1 MTNENTKDQFVTAS
15 YLARLLAKDSSFVSE
30 IGLDECPPDMLVPA
44 LERIFGF
51 ISGMYENVKDIFSTY
66 KTLTLDEKFIR
77 LIYSRLMLMPWLAEK
92 PADALD
98 YSKEAYE
105 DIKWHADRSKCKW
118 GDMSVYAKFF
128 QVCYY
133 VLFEENIAVARMV
146 AEPEWDIGAD
156 SSKLVTRPVLSV
168 ACDVV
173 FSHVNWELNGV
184 GGAPSNISSCKGAQ
198 KWKGKNTTDDWLIKG
213 ELAFIY
219 MIHKRMIRDN
229 RKHTNKLWSTNP
241 EEDFWI
247 TFIVITWDTTWDNKS
262 QVEVNLSEILRLYL
276 RIYREDIKP
285 EMTAQE
291 EPEFL
296 ELLKERFYRASQ
308 AFEPPVD
315 VAWLKTNPSWRL
327 AQLVFGKDATVVDT
341 DTPVIKQVGVGHTM
355 ISVMNSLAGTI
366 PFKLVK
372 DI

>member
-1 MTNENTKDQFVTAS
+1 MVDENIEDQLVTVPK
-15 YLARLLAKDSSFVSE
+15 LARLLAKDRSFVSK

-51 ISGMYENVKDIFSTY
+51 ILGMYENAKDIFTSN
-66 KTLTLDEKFIR
+66 KNLTLDEKFVR
-77 LIYSRLMLMPWLAEK
+77 LIYSRLMLMSWWAEK
-92 PADALD
+92 PADAPVH
-98 YSKEAYE
+98 SKETYE
-105 DIKWHADRSKCKW
+105 YIKWHRDRSKSKW
-118 GDMSVYAKFF
+118 GNMSVYAKFF
-128 QVCYY
+128 EVCVY
-133 VLFEENIAVARMV
+133 VLFEENISVMRMV
-146 AEPEWDIGAD
+146 DEHKWDTGAD
-156 SSKLVTRPVLSV
+156 SRLVTRPALFV
-168 ACDVV
+168 ACEGV
-173 FSHVNWELNGV
+173 FSHVNWELDGV
-184 GGAPSNISSCKGAQ
+184 GDTASDISSLKGVQ
-198 KWKGKNTTDDWLIKG
+198 KWKSKNTTDDWLIKP

-247 TFIVITWDTTWDNKS
+247 NFIVITWYTTWNNKS

-285 EMTAQE
+285 EMTAEE

-296 ELLKERFYRASQ
+296 DLLKETLYKASQ

-327 AQLVFGKDATVVDT
+327 AQLVFGKDATLVDT
-341 DTPVIKQVGVGHTM
+341 DTPVIKQVGVGLTM

>member
-1 MTNENTKDQFVTAS
+1 MADENIEDQFITAS
-15 YLARLLAKDSSFVSE
+15 NLAGHLANDRSFVSE
-30 IGLDECPPDMLVPA
+30 IGLDGCPPDMVVPA
-44 LERIFGF
+44 LRQIFGF
-51 ISGMYENVKDIFSTY
+51 ILGMYKSAKDIFSD

-77 LIYSRLMLMPWLAEK
+77 LLYSRFILMPWWTEN
-92 PADALD
+92 PSDALD
-98 YSKEAYE
+98 YSKNAYE
-105 DIKWHADRSKCKW
+105 NIKWHADRSQGKW
-118 GDMSVYAKFF
+118 GDMSLYAKFF
-128 QVCYY
+128 EVCAY
-133 VLFEENIAVARMV
+133 VLFEENIAVTRMV
-146 AEPEWDIGAD
+146 AEPEWDTGAD
-156 SSKLVTRPVLSV
+156 SKLVTRPVLSV
-168 ACDVV
+168 ACDGV

-184 GGAPSNISSCKGAQ
+184 GGAPSDISSCKGAQ
-198 KWKGKNTTDDWLIKG
+198 KWKGKNTTDDWLIKP

-247 TFIVITWDTTWDNKS
+247 TFIELTWDTTWNNKS

-285 EMTAQE
+285 EMTAE
-291 EPEFL
+291 EETEFL
-296 ELLKERFYRASQ
+296 ELLKERFYKASQ

-341 DTPVIKQVGVGHTM
+341 DTPVIKQVGVGLTM
-355 ISVMNSLAGTI
+355 LSVMNSLAGAI
-366 PFKLVK
+366 PMKLVK